1 MGNVLFSIVIP
12 VWNVEK
18 YIEECLDSVLSQT
31 VKEIEVICVDDCSED
46 NSLAILHRYA
56 EEDERVKVIEL
67 KKNMSSSIARKRG
80 VEAAK
85 GKYIM
90 FADADDKIENNCFET
105 LQELLKEH
113 PVDILHF
120 GTNIINVNN
129 LPKQR
134 ITTLQEFMEPYD
146 GYLYDEDVF
155 VACFRDGKYRFS
167 MWNKVYS
174 AELCKKAFL
183 KVKEKKFFRGQ
194 DKYAYF
200 ILSYYAKS
208 YYGVKGCR
216 LYNYYYGN
224 GGSGQRY
231 ISLEYFERYC
241 TMGKVAQA
249 MKEFLVAENR
259 LEQYKDTYEKS
270 KRELLMDCV
279 NQWRNHLASE
289 DKAVGFE
296 IMHRY

>member
-1 MGNVLFSIVIP
+1 MENVLFSIVIP

-18 YIEECLDSVLSQT
+18 YIEECLESVLNQT
-31 VKEIEVICVDDCSED
+31 ITNVEVICVDDCSED

-56 EEDERVKVIEL
+56 GEDERVKVIEL
-67 KKNMSSSIARKRG
+67 KENMSTLIARKRG

-85 GKYIM
+85 GNYIM
-90 FADADDKIENNCFET
+90 FVDADDRIDYNCCET
-105 LQELLKEH
+105 LKELLREH

-120 GTNIINVNN
+120 GTNVVNVNN

-134 ITTLQEFMEPYD
+134 ITTLQEFMEPYG
-146 GYLYDEDVF
+146 GYLYDEEVF
-155 VACFRDGKYRFS
+155 LTCFRDGKYRFS
-167 MWNKVYS
+167 LCNKVCS

-183 KVKEKKFFRGQ
+183 KVKEDKSCKGE
-194 DKYAYF
+194 DKYTYF

-208 YYGVKGCR
+208 YYGVKEYR
-216 LYNYYYGN
+216 PYYYNYGN
-224 GGSGQRY
+224 GGYGQRY